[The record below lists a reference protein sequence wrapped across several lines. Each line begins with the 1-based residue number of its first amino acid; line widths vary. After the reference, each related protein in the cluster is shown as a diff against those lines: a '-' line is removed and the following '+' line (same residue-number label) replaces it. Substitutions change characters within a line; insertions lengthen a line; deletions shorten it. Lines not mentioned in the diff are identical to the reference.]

1 MQILVSTLDVT
12 YVAYPKKA
20 KLIYF
25 LVLLI
30 KEVYRNF
37 NIVETFRTV
46 RTEQGTCNATS
57 SMTRAHR

>member
-12 YVAYPKKA
+12 HVAYPKKA
-20 KLIYF
+20 KLMYF

-37 NIVETFRTV
+37 NIVETLHFV
-46 RTEQGTCNATS
+46 LYELNKVHV
-57 SMTRAHR
+57 MLHVV